1 MHFFGLKVRLHS
13 RNHWKRFS
21 KALSCSV
28 WSLPKTMESSRMSG
42 VIHCFVKN
50 ILCRDYSIIHPC
62 VPHLTLSSVKGVH
75 VPAAFVELKLMVSL
89 IHIKETED
97 SGTVEFELYVLHS
110 KCFFNRVQN
119 CSVWYSHI

>member
-13 RNHWKRFS
+13 RNRWKRFS

-50 ILCRDYSIIHPC
+50 IFVQRLFHNSSLSTSSYTQFRKRCSSACCFHRAQADGS
-62 VPHLTLSSVKGVH
+62 PHSYQG
-75 VPAAFVELKLMVSL
+75 
-89 IHIKETED
+89 
-97 SGTVEFELYVLHS
+97 
-110 KCFFNRVQN
+110 N
-119 CSVWYSHI
+119 